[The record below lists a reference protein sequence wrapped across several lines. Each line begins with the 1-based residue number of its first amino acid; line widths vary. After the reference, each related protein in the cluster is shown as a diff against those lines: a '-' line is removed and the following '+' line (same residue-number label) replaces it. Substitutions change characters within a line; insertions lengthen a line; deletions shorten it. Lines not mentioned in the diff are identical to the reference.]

1 MCLALNY
8 HPALSPLPA
17 APSPAEGGAQ
27 PSVQIDGTLYL
38 LATYA
43 SLLVV
48 MTGYIGAVGTGPSR
62 VARRVLRD
70 RIRDAATYLN
80 DCLGF
85 VFGIK
90 YNLTGSTVCVGY
102 TPGYFSGENN
112 FPVAHTVVP
121 AADSIVYLGAVMA
134 LHRLVPR
141 VRTAHSRTETYSK
154 SRVASDANHQGIP
167 VEQYRLQSTSVNFF
181 ELRW

>member
-1 MCLALNY
+1 MCLAPNY

-27 PSVQIDGTLYL
+27 PSLAIDGTLYL

-48 MTGYIGAVGTGPSR
+48 MTGYKNTGGTKRGAV
-62 VARRVLRD
+62 ALRVLRD

-85 VFGIK
+85 VFGINF
-90 YNLTGSTVCVGY
+90 NLTGSTVCVGY
-102 TPGYFSGENN
+102 TPAYFTSKDNN
-112 FPVAHTVVP
+112 PVAGTVVP
-121 AADSIVYLGAVMA
+121 AADATVYLGAVMA

-141 VRTAHSRTETYSK
+141 VRSAFSRTEKYSIQ
-154 SRVASDANHQGIP
+154 RVDADATHRGIP
-167 VEQYRLQSTSVNFF
+167 VAQYRLQSTSVNYF